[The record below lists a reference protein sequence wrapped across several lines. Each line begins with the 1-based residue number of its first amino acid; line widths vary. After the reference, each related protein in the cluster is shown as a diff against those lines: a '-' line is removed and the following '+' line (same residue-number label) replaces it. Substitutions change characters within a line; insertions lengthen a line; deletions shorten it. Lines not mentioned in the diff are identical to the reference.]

1 MIFVLRHVL
10 LPIRITQHYVSGLCS
25 SPFRVL
31 LGPGNAVWERV
42 KVDRAMLSDTL
53 YLDNLQEF
61 VEDEKRIVS
70 PGLASD

>member
-1 MIFVLRHVL
+1 
-10 LPIRITQHYVSGLCS
+10 
-25 SPFRVL
+25 

-70 PGLASD
+70 PGLASE